1 VAKHPVLKLQI
12 TGPARRDIAAIAK
25 WSLREFGEAAA
36 MRYRTLIRQ
45 ALLDIE
51 ADPERPGS
59 DKRPEL
65 MIEGV
70 RTYHLSFSRGRAG
83 RPGVKD
89 PRHFLLYRCRGD
101 VIEVARIIHD
111 ARDLEQH
118 LPPEYRRSD

>member
-1 VAKHPVLKLQI
+1 
-12 TGPARRDIAAIAK
+12 
-25 WSLREFGEAAA
+25 

-65 MIEGV
+65 MIEDV

-83 RPGVKD
+83 CPGD

-101 VIEVARIIHD
+101 VVEVARIIND
-111 ARDLEQH
+111 A
-118 LPPEYRRSD
+118 PRSGTAPSTRIPAF